1 MTSVRSAIAGI
12 NRSRLLEKT
21 LVLFLSGLSG
31 ISADRGWTLATILF
45 AVAAKWQIDR
55 LCDSFD
61 S

>member
-12 NRSRLLEKT
+12 GGQRLLEKT

-31 ISADRGWTLATILF
+31 ISADRGWTWLMILF
-45 AVAAKWQIDR
+45 AVGAKWQLDR